1 MNRPPKKLNTT
12 LAAALALAAMGGAAM
27 GGVQGLGMGSSQ
39 SPIEAH
45 LYQKTR
51 RGTFGMGGAGLQA
64 APNPFYAPT
73 RSQKLKARRRLRAAK
88 GGKS

>member
-27 GGVQGLGMGSSQ
+27 GGIQGLGMGSSQ
-39 SPIEAH
+39 SSDIVTTQAQRRKALLGGGSRSCAPSPIWS
-45 LYQKTR
+45 
-51 RGTFGMGGAGLQA
+51 
-64 APNPFYAPT
+64 PT
-73 RSQKLKARRRLRAAK
+73 RSNKTKARRRLRAAK